1 MALEYTNKNNVS
13 LALAVFLMYDN
24 YEYDERP
31 NSISATGL
39 IKPLRQ
45 LVLSKQNPALLKTV
59 DIADLVATRMG
70 SAIHKGCEDAWTDPE
85 NVKNALKVLGAS
97 EDAVNSIKINPAFVK
112 HGETPVYVEQ
122 RAEKEVP
129 GVSDAF
135 DMPFIIS
142 GKYDLVLDG
151 TLNDY
156 KSTSVWTYIFD
167 SNADSYV
174 KQGSIYKWLSP
185 DKITSDYVNIN
196 YIFTDWSA
204 AKARMDTKSYPQ
216 IKTITKKYP
225 LWSIEET
232 ENWIMNKIEAYKTLA
247 NTSQE
252 GLPECNDEELWAT
265 EETFKYYK
273 NPNKLDRSTKNFK
286 TMDEALIRQA
296 NDGNVGTIKTVPGE
310 VKACRYCPVIGICT
324 QAETMLAEGRLT
336 L

>member
-1 MALEYTNKNNVS
+1 MAFKYTNKNNVS

-45 LVLSKQNPALLKTV
+45 LVLSKQNPTLLKTV
-59 DIADLVATRMG
+59 DIADLVSTRMG
-70 SAIHKGCEDAWTDPE
+70 SAIHKGCEDAWTDLG
-85 NVKNALKVLGAS
+85 NVSNALRVLGAS
-97 EDAVNSIKINPAFVK
+97 EDAISRIKINPETIPAGV
-112 HGETPVYVEQ
+112 TPVYVEQ
-122 RAEKEVP
+122 RIEKEI
-129 GVSDAF
+129 D
-135 DMPFIIS
+135 DFIIS

-156 KSTSVWTYIFD
+156 KSTSVWSYIYD
-167 SNADSYV
+167 SNADSYI

-185 DKITSDYVNIN
+185 DKITDSYMNIN

-216 IKTITKKYP
+216 QRVLTKQYP

-232 ENWIMNKIEAYKTLA
+232 QNWIQNKLAQYKLHS
-247 NTSQE
+247 NTPQE
-252 GLPECNDEELWAT
+252 GLLECTDEELWAT

-273 NPNKLDRSTKNFK
+273 NPNKLDKSTKNFK
-286 TMDEALIRQA
+286 TMNETLDRKSA
-296 NDGNVGTIKTVPGE
+296 DGDVGIIKTVPGE
-310 VKACRYCPVIGICT
+310 VKACRYWPVISICN
-324 QAETMLAEGRLT
+324 QATTMLADGRFT

>member
-59 DIADLVATRMG
+59 DIADLVSTRMG

-97 EDAVNSIKINPAFVK
+97 EDAIDNIKINPPYIK
-112 HGETPVYVEQ
+112 PGETPVYVEQ
-122 RAEKEVP
+122 RAEKEILDFV
-129 GVSDAF
+129 
-135 DMPFIIS
+135 IS

-167 SNADSYV
+167 SNADSYT
-174 KQGSIYKWLSP
+174 KQGSIYKWLNP
-185 DKITSDYVNIN
+185 DKITSDYININ

-216 IKTITKKYP
+216 IKTLTKQYP
-225 LWSIEET
+225 LWSTEET
-232 ENWIMNKIEAYKTLA
+232 QNWIMNKIEAYKALA
-247 NTSQE
+247 NTPQE
-252 GLPECNDEELWAT
+252 GLPQCTDEELWAT

-286 TMDEALIRQA
+286 TMNEALVRKSA
-296 NDGNVGTIKTVPGE
+296 DGDVGIIKTVPGE

>member
-45 LVLSKQNPALLKTV
+45 LVLSKQNPAILKTV

-97 EDAVNSIKINPAFVK
+97 EDAINNIKINPPYVK
-112 HGETPVYVEQ
+112 PGETPVYVEQ
-122 RAEKEVP
+122 RAEKEII
-129 GVSDAF
+129 D
-135 DMPFIIS
+135 FIIS

-185 DKITSDYVNIN
+185 DKITSDYININ

-204 AKARMDTKSYPQ
+204 AKARADKKSYPQ
-216 IKTITKKYP
+216 IKTITKQYP
-225 LWSIEET
+225 LWSTEET
-232 ENWIMNKIEAYKTLA
+232 ENWIMNKIEAYKALA
-247 NTSQE
+247 NTPQE
-252 GLPECNDEELWAT
+252 GLPQCTDEELWAT
-265 EETFKYYK
+265 KTTYKYYK
-273 NPNKLDRSTKNFK
+273 NPNKLDRSTKNFD

-310 VKACRYCPVIGICT
+310 VKACRYCPVVGICT
-324 QAETMLAEGRLT
+324 QAETMLADGRLT

>member
-59 DIADLVATRMG
+59 DIADLVSTRMG

-97 EDAVNSIKINPAFVK
+97 EDAIDNIKINPPYVK
-112 HGETPVYVEQ
+112 PGETPVYVEQ
-122 RAEKEVP
+122 RAEKEII
-129 GVSDAF
+129 D
-135 DMPFIIS
+135 FIIS

-185 DKITSDYVNIN
+185 DKITSDYININ

-216 IKTITKKYP
+216 IKTLTKQYP
-225 LWSIEET
+225 LWSTEET
-232 ENWIMNKIEAYKTLA
+232 ENWVMNKIEAYKALA
-247 NTSQE
+247 NTPQE
-252 GLPECNDEELWAT
+252 GLPQCTDEELWAT

-286 TMDEALIRQA
+286 TMNEALIRKSA
-296 NDGNVGTIKTVPGE
+296 DGDVGIIKTVPGE

>member
-31 NSISATGL
+31 DSISATGL
-39 IKPLRQ
+39 IRPLRQ

-59 DIADLVATRMG
+59 DIADLVSTRMG
-70 SAIHKGCEDAWTDPE
+70 SAIHKGCEDAWTDLD
-85 NVKNALKVLGAS
+85 NVSNALRVLGAS
-97 EDAVNSIKINPAFVK
+97 EDAISRIKINPETIPAGV
-112 HGETPVYVEQ
+112 TPVYVEQ
-122 RAEKEVP
+122 RVEKEI
-129 GVSDAF
+129 DN
-135 DMPFIIS
+135 FIIS

-156 KSTSVWTYIFD
+156 KSTSVWSYIYD
-167 SNADSYV
+167 SNADSYI

-185 DKITSDYVNIN
+185 DKITNSYMNIN

-216 IKTITKKYP
+216 QRVLTKQYP

-232 ENWIMNKIEAYKTLA
+232 QNWIQNKLAQYKLHS
-247 NTSQE
+247 NTPQE
-252 GLPECNDEELWAT
+252 GLLECTDEELWAT

-286 TMDEALIRQA
+286 TINEALVRKSA
-296 NDGNVGTIKTVPGE
+296 DGDVGIIKTVPGE
-310 VKACRYCPVIGICT
+310 VKACRYCPVVGICT
-324 QAETMLAEGRLT
+324 QAETMLTKGRLI

>member
-31 NSISATGL
+31 DSISATGL
-39 IKPLRQ
+39 IRPLRQ

-59 DIADLVATRMG
+59 DIADLVSTRMG
-70 SAIHKGCEDAWTDPE
+70 SAIHKGCEDAWTDLD
-85 NVKNALKVLGAS
+85 NVSNALRVLGAS
-97 EDAVNSIKINPAFVK
+97 EDAISRIKINPETIPAGV
-112 HGETPVYVEQ
+112 TPVYVEQ
-122 RAEKEVP
+122 RVEKEI
-129 GVSDAF
+129 DN
-135 DMPFIIS
+135 FIIS

-156 KSTSVWTYIFD
+156 KSTSVWSYIYD
-167 SNADSYV
+167 SNADSYI

-185 DKITSDYVNIN
+185 DKITDSYMNIN

-216 IKTITKKYP
+216 QRVLTKQYP

-232 ENWIMNKIEAYKTLA
+232 QNWIQNKLAQYKLHS
-247 NTSQE
+247 NTPQE
-252 GLPECNDEELWAT
+252 GLLECTDEELWAT

-286 TMDEALIRQA
+286 TMNEALVRKSA
-296 NDGNVGTIKTVPGE
+296 DGDVGIIKTIPGE
-310 VKACRYCPVIGICT
+310 VKACRYCPVVSVCT
-324 QAETMLAEGRLT
+324 QASTMLADGRFT

>member
-1 MALEYTNKNNVS
+1 
-13 LALAVFLMYDN
+13 MYDN

-45 LVLSKQNPALLKTV
+45 LVLSKQNPTLLKTV
-59 DIADLVATRMG
+59 DIADLVSTRMG
-70 SAIHKGCEDAWTDPE
+70 SAIHKGCEDAWTDLG
-85 NVKNALKVLGAS
+85 NVSNALKVLGAS
-97 EDAVNSIKINPAFVK
+97 EDAISRIKINPETIPAGV
-112 HGETPVYVEQ
+112 TPVYVEQ
-122 RAEKEVP
+122 RIEKEI
-129 GVSDAF
+129 D
-135 DMPFIIS
+135 DFIIS

-156 KSTSVWTYIFD
+156 KSTSVWSYIYD
-167 SNADSYV
+167 SNADSYI

-185 DKITSDYVNIN
+185 DKITDSYMNIN

-216 IKTITKKYP
+216 QRVLTKQYP

-232 ENWIMNKIEAYKTLA
+232 QNWIQNKLAQYKLHS
-247 NTSQE
+247 NTPQE
-252 GLPECNDEELWAT
+252 GLLECTDEELWAT

-286 TMDEALIRQA
+286 TMNEALVRKSA
-296 NDGNVGTIKTVPGE
+296 DGDVGIIKTVPGE

>member
-1 MALEYTNKNNVS
+1 
-13 LALAVFLMYDN
+13 MYDN

-31 NSISATGL
+31 DSISATGL
-39 IKPLRQ
+39 IRPLRQ

-59 DIADLVATRMG
+59 DIADLVSTRMG
-70 SAIHKGCEDAWTDPE
+70 SAIHKGCEDAWTDLD
-85 NVKNALKVLGAS
+85 NVSNALRVLGAS
-97 EDAVNSIKINPAFVK
+97 EDAISRIKINPETIPAGV
-112 HGETPVYVEQ
+112 TPVYVEQ
-122 RAEKEVP
+122 RVEKEI
-129 GVSDAF
+129 DN
-135 DMPFIIS
+135 FIIS

-156 KSTSVWTYIFD
+156 KSTSVWSYIYD
-167 SNADSYV
+167 SNADSYI

-185 DKITSDYVNIN
+185 DKITDSYMNIN

-216 IKTITKKYP
+216 QRVLTKQYP

-232 ENWIMNKIEAYKTLA
+232 QNWIQNKLAQYKLHS
-247 NTSQE
+247 NTPQE
-252 GLPECNDEELWAT
+252 GLLECTDEELWAT

-286 TMDEALIRQA
+286 TMNEALVRKSA
-296 NDGNVGTIKTVPGE
+296 DGDVGIIKTIPGE
-310 VKACRYCPVIGICT
+310 VKACRYCPVVSVCT
-324 QAETMLAEGRLT
+324 QAETMLAEGRFT

>member
-31 NSISATGL
+31 DSISATGL
-39 IKPLRQ
+39 IRPLRQ

-59 DIADLVATRMG
+59 DIADLVSTRMG
-70 SAIHKGCEDAWTDPE
+70 SAIHKGCEDAWTDLD
-85 NVKNALKVLGAS
+85 NVSNALRVLGAS
-97 EDAVNSIKINPAFVK
+97 EDAISRIKINPETIPAGV
-112 HGETPVYVEQ
+112 TPVYVEQ
-122 RAEKEVP
+122 RVEKEI
-129 GVSDAF
+129 DN
-135 DMPFIIS
+135 FIIS

-156 KSTSVWTYIFD
+156 KSTSVWSYIYD
-167 SNADSYV
+167 SNADSYI

-185 DKITSDYVNIN
+185 DKITDSYMNIN

-216 IKTITKKYP
+216 QRVLTKQYP

-232 ENWIMNKIEAYKTLA
+232 QNWIQNKLAQYKLHS
-247 NTSQE
+247 NTPQE
-252 GLPECNDEELWAT
+252 GLLECTDEELWAT

-286 TMDEALIRQA
+286 TMNEALVRKSA
-296 NDGNVGTIKTVPGE
+296 DGDVGIIKTVPGE
-310 VKACRYCPVIGICT
+310 VKACRYCPVISVCT
-324 QAETMLAEGRLT
+324 QASTMLADGRFT

>member
-31 NSISATGL
+31 DSISATGL
-39 IKPLRQ
+39 IRPLRQ

-59 DIADLVATRMG
+59 DIADLVSTRMG
-70 SAIHKGCEDAWTDPE
+70 SAIHKGCEDAWTDLD
-85 NVKNALKVLGAS
+85 NVSNALRVLGAS
-97 EDAVNSIKINPAFVK
+97 EDAISRIKINPETIPAGV
-112 HGETPVYVEQ
+112 TPVYVEQ
-122 RAEKEVP
+122 RVEKEI
-129 GVSDAF
+129 DN
-135 DMPFIIS
+135 FIIS

-156 KSTSVWTYIFD
+156 KSTSVWSYIYD
-167 SNADSYV
+167 SNADSYI

-185 DKITSDYVNIN
+185 DKITDSYMNIN

-216 IKTITKKYP
+216 QRVLTKQYP

-232 ENWIMNKIEAYKTLA
+232 QNWIQNKLAQYKLHS
-247 NTSQE
+247 NTPQE
-252 GLPECNDEELWAT
+252 GLLECTDEELWAT

-286 TMDEALIRQA
+286 TMNEALVRKSA
-296 NDGNVGTIKTVPGE
+296 DGDVGIIKTIPGE
-310 VKACRYCPVIGICT
+310 VKACRYCPVVSVCT
-324 QAETMLAEGRLT
+324 QAETMLAEGRFT

>member
-39 IKPLRQ
+39 IRPLRQ
-45 LVLSKQNPALLKTV
+45 LVLSKQNPAILKTV

-97 EDAVNSIKINPAFVK
+97 EDAISNIKINPPYVK
-112 HGETPVYVEQ
+112 PGETPVYVEQ
-122 RAEKEVP
+122 RAEKEII
-129 GVSDAF
+129 D
-135 DMPFIIS
+135 FIIS

-185 DKITSDYVNIN
+185 DKITSDYININ

-204 AKARMDTKSYPQ
+204 AKARADKKSYPQ
-216 IKTITKKYP
+216 IKTITKQYP
-225 LWSIEET
+225 LWSTEET
-232 ENWIMNKIEAYKTLA
+232 ENWIMNKIEAYKALA
-247 NTSQE
+247 NTPQE
-252 GLPECNDEELWAT
+252 GLPQCTDEELWAT
-265 EETFKYYK
+265 KTTYKYYK
-273 NPNKLDRSTKNFK
+273 NPNKLDRSTKNFD

-310 VKACRYCPVIGICT
+310 VKACRYCPVVGICT
-324 QAETMLAEGRLT
+324 QAETMLADGRLT

>member
-13 LALAVFLMYDN
+13 LALAVFLMYDD
-24 YEYDERP
+24 YEYDERS

-85 NVKNALKVLGAS
+85 NVKNALTVLGAS
-97 EDAVNSIKINPAFVK
+97 EDAIDNIKINPPYVK
-112 HGETPVYVEQ
+112 QGETPVYVEQ
-122 RAEKEVP
+122 RAEKEII
-129 GVSDAF
+129 D
-135 DMPFIIS
+135 FIIS

-167 SNADSYV
+167 SNANSYV

-185 DKITSDYVNIN
+185 DKITSDYININ
-196 YIFTDWSA
+196 YIFTDWSG
-204 AKARMDTKSYPQ
+204 AKAREKKDYPQ
-216 IKTITKKYP
+216 QRVLTKQYP
-225 LWSIEET
+225 LWSVEET
-232 ENWIMNKIEAYKTLA
+232 ESWIMNKIEAYKALA
-247 NTSQE
+247 DTPQE
-252 GLPECNDEELWAT
+252 GLPECTKEELWASDT
-265 EETFKYYK
+265 TYKYYK
-273 NPNKLDRSTKNFK
+273 NPNKLDRSTKNFN
-286 TMDEALIRQA
+286 TMDEALIRKSS
-296 NDGNVGTIKTVPGE
+296 DGDVGIIKTVPGE
-310 VKACRYCPVIGICT
+310 VKACRYCPVISICN
-324 QAETMLAEGRLT
+324 QAATMLADGRFT

>member
-24 YEYDERP
+24 YEYDERS

-97 EDAVNSIKINPAFVK
+97 EDAIDNIRINPPYIK
-112 HGETPVYVEQ
+112 PGETPVYVEQ
-122 RAEKEVP
+122 RAEKEIIDFV
-129 GVSDAF
+129 
-135 DMPFIIS
+135 IS

-167 SNADSYV
+167 SNVDNYI

-185 DKITSDYVNIN
+185 DKITSDYININ
-196 YIFTDWSA
+196 YIFTDWSG
-204 AKARMDTKSYPQ
+204 AKAREKKDYPQ
-216 IKTITKKYP
+216 QRVLTKQYP
-225 LWSIEET
+225 LWSVEET
-232 ENWIMNKIEAYKTLA
+232 ENWIKNKVEALNNLW
-247 NTSQE
+247 NTPQE
-252 GLPECNDEELWAT
+252 GLPECTEEELWAT
-265 EETFKYYK
+265 ETKYKHYK
-273 NPNKLDRSTKNFK
+273 DSNSTRA
-286 TMDEALIRQA
+286 T
-296 NDGNVGTIKTVPGE
+296 NVGTHTSMDDALKFQAQKGGGIIKTIPGE
-310 VKACRYCPVIGICT
+310 VKHCRYCPIQPICT
-324 QAETMLAEGRLT
+324 QSQKYIDDGRLM

>member
-13 LALAVFLMYDN
+13 LALAVFLMYDD
-24 YEYDERP
+24 YEYDERS

-70 SAIHKGCEDAWTDPE
+70 SAIHKGCEDAWTDPK
-85 NVKNALKVLGAS
+85 NVKNALTVLGAS
-97 EDAVNSIKINPAFVK
+97 EDAIDNIKINPPFVK

-122 RAEKEVP
+122 RAEKEII
-129 GVSDAF
+129 D
-135 DMPFIIS
+135 FIIS

-204 AKARMDTKSYPQ
+204 AKAREKKDYPQ
-216 IKTITKKYP
+216 QRVLTKQYP
-225 LWSIEET
+225 LWSVEET
-232 ENWIMNKIEAYKTLA
+232 ENWIMNKIEAYKALA
-247 NTSQE
+247 DTPQE
-252 GLPECNDEELWAT
+252 GLPECTKEELWASDT
-265 EETFKYYK
+265 TYKYYK
-273 NPNKLDRSTKNFK
+273 NPNKLDRSTKNFN
-286 TMDEALIRQA
+286 TMDEALIRKSD
-296 NDGNVGTIKTVPGE
+296 DGDVGKIVTVQGE
-310 VKACRYCPVIGICT
+310 VKACRYCSVVGVCI
-324 QAETMLAEGRLT
+324 QAETMLADGRLT

>member
-97 EDAVNSIKINPAFVK
+97 EEAINNIKINPPFVK
-112 HGETPVYVEQ
+112 PGETPVYVEQ
-122 RAEKEVP
+122 RAEKEILDFV
-129 GVSDAF
+129 
-135 DMPFIIS
+135 IS

-167 SNADSYV
+167 SNADSYT
-174 KQGSIYKWLSP
+174 KQGSIYKWLNP
-185 DKITSDYVNIN
+185 DKITSDYININ

-216 IKTITKKYP
+216 IKTLTKQYP
-225 LWSIEET
+225 LWSTEET
-232 ENWIMNKIEAYKTLA
+232 QNWIMNKIEAYKALA
-247 NTSQE
+247 NTPQE
-252 GLPECNDEELWAT
+252 GLPQCTDEELWAT

-286 TMDEALIRQA
+286 TMNEALVRKSA
-296 NDGNVGTIKTVPGE
+296 DGDVGIIKTVPGE